1 MKRHQLLCAASAGG
15 EEERTVAGG
24 DRAEAVRGEGDGVAD
39 WRGQL
44 VSDARVR
51 ESDGEFGWR
60 VGSGS
65 SERERES
72 SRGGLA
78 RAREQAVGGS
88 RVGGEV
94 TSAGRGR
101 PRVCAENRPSQG
113 GKVSPF

>member
-1 MKRHQLLCAASAGG
+1 
-15 EEERTVAGG
+15 VAGG

-39 WRGQL
+39 WRGRL

-72 SRGGLA
+72 SWGGLA
-78 RAREQAVGGS
+78 HALGS
-88 RVGGEV
+88 RPEVGREG
-94 TSAGRGR
+94 GGR
-101 PRVCAENRPSQG
+101 PRVWAENRPSQG
-113 GKVSPF
+113 GKVSPFFNFLFPFSISIFYLLSS